1 MELKRMNTHHIKT
14 LAIVLVVTSIMSL
27 IAITMTESD
36 SEMIGIEKQNS
47 ENNNF
52 NVSNIPDGRELP
64 W

>member
-1 MELKRMNTHHIKT
+1 MELKRMNTRQVKT

-27 IAITMTESD
+27 IAITITESD

>member
-1 MELKRMNTHHIKT
+1 MKLKRMNTHQVKT
-14 LAIVLVVTSIMSL
+14 LAIVLVATSILSL
-27 IAITMTESD
+27 IAITITESD

-47 ENNNF
+47 ENSNF

>member
-1 MELKRMNTHHIKT
+1 MKLKRMNTHQVKT
-14 LAIVLVVTSIMSL
+14 LAIVLVVTSIVSL
-27 IAITMTESD
+27 VAITMAESD
-36 SEMIGIEKQNS
+36 GEMICIEKQNS

>member
-1 MELKRMNTHHIKT
+1 MNTHQVKT

-27 IAITMTESD
+27 IAITITESD

>member
-1 MELKRMNTHHIKT
+1 MNTHQVKT
-14 LAIVLVVTSIMSL
+14 LAIVLVATSILSL
-27 IAITMTESD
+27 IAITITESD

-47 ENNNF
+47 ENSNF

>member
-1 MELKRMNTHHIKT
+1 MELKRMNTHHVKT

-27 IAITMTESD
+27 IAITITESD

>member
-1 MELKRMNTHHIKT
+1 MNTHQVKT
-14 LAIVLVVTSIMSL
+14 LAIVLVVTSILSL
-27 IAITMTESD
+27 IAITITESD

-47 ENNNF
+47 ENSNF

>member
-1 MELKRMNTHHIKT
+1 MELKRMNTHQVKT
-14 LAIVLVVTSIMSL
+14 LAIVLVVTSILSL
-27 IAITMTESD
+27 IAITITESD

-52 NVSNIPDGRELP
+52 NVSSISDGRELP

>member
-1 MELKRMNTHHIKT
+1 MELKRMNTHQVKT
-14 LAIVLVVTSIMSL
+14 LAIVLVVTSILSL
-27 IAITMTESD
+27 IAITITESD

-47 ENNNF
+47 ENSNF

>member
-1 MELKRMNTHHIKT
+1 MELKRMNTHQVKT

-27 IAITMTESD
+27 IAITITESD

>member
-1 MELKRMNTHHIKT
+1 MKLKRMNTHQVKT

-27 IAITMTESD
+27 IAITITESD